1 MSLLAEGSSFLS
13 DQRFAEA
20 VGWRRY
26 LHANPELSF
35 HEHETAD
42 YVEAKLRS
50 WGLQPERPTPTSVVV
65 RLLNGEGRTIALR
78 ADMDALPIHEESGV
92 EFASTRS
99 GVMHACGHDM
109 HTATLLAVARTLLV
123 DRRDD
128 FAGEVR
134 FVFQHAEEQPPG
146 GAHELVAAGVVDGCD
161 AVVGC
166 HVFSEEPAGTA
177 AVFDGAFMAAADMF
191 TLTIRGKGGHGAMPH
206 LSIDPVVCA
215 AEIVGAFQTIVTR
228 EVDARAMAVI
238 TTASIRTDSARG
250 NVIPEVVELEGTVRT
265 FDGDVR
271 SQVVEAMGR
280 IAQSV
285 AAAHRCAAEL
295 SYEFG
300 YSPTINDADVAALV
314 RRNVPPGLLRDIL
327 PTMGGEDFSAYGS
340 VAPACFFVAGAGGPG
355 AFPHHHPRFVVDEVA
370 MRVAHDV
377 FVGTVL
383 DFLGGDGA

>member
-1 MSLLAEGSSFLS
+1 MSVLAEGAGFLS
-13 DQRFAEA
+13 DERFAEA

-42 YVEAKLRS
+42 YVETKLRS
-50 WGLQPERPTPTSVVV
+50 WGFEPERPTPTSVVA
-65 RLLNGEGRTIALR
+65 RLRSDEGRTIALR
-78 ADMDALPIHEESGV
+78 ADMDALPIQEESGV
-92 EFASTRS
+92 EFASTRP

-109 HTATLLAVARTLLV
+109 HTATLLAVARTLV
-123 DRRDD
+123 DRRDE

-146 GAHELVAAGVVDGCD
+146 GARELVAAGVVDGCD

-166 HVFSEEPAGTA
+166 HVFSEEPAGTV

-238 TTASIRTDSARG
+238 TTASIHTDSSRG
-250 NVIPEVVELEGTVRT
+250 NVIPEVVELKGTVRT
-265 FDGDVR
+265 FDAEVR
-271 SQVVEAMGR
+271 AQVAEAMGR
-280 IAQSV
+280 VAQSV
-285 AAAHRCAAEL
+285 AAAHRCRAEL
-295 SYEFG
+295 NYEYG
-300 YSPTINDADVAALV
+300 YAPTVNDVDVAALV
-314 RRNVPPGLLRDIL
+314 RRNVPEGRLRDIL

-355 AFPHHHPRFVVDEVA
+355 AFPHHHSRFVVDEVA
-370 MRVAHDV
+370 MPVAHDV
-377 FVGTVL
+377 LVGTVL
-383 DFLGGDGA
+383 DFLGGGIA